1 MDDETLKSLQQQ
13 FTEAL
18 PLIERTARRHFRKR
32 DPDRQDELVQ
42 EASSAAWRDFVRRY
56 EAGQDPMENV
66 GPNSTFVSRQAA
78 RGDRMAGLGR
88 AKDAMSPLIQ
98 KRFGFKIIDY
108 PDATDEKHDA
118 VMTSKSESDP
128 ADLAAFRA
136 DYISWLERLPPPRR
150 AIVEDMVDGCSTKE
164 IAEKHGVKPEFVT
177 YARKKAYKNWLDFQ
191 GTEKER

>member
-1 MDDETLKSLQQQ
+1 MDPATLKSLQQQ

-32 DPDRQDELVQ
+32 DPERQDELVQ
-42 EASSAAWRDFVRRY
+42 EACSAAWRDFVRRY
-56 EAGQDPMENV
+56 EAGHDPMENV
-66 GPNSTFVSRQAA
+66 GPNSTFVSKQAA

-108 PDATDEKHDA
+108 PDATEEKHA
-118 VMTSKSESDP
+118 TVMTNRSEPDP
-128 ADLAAFRA
+128 ADLAAFKA

-150 AIVEDMVDGCSTKE
+150 AMVEDMADGYSTAE
-164 IAEKHGVKPEFVT
+164 IAEKHAVKPENVT
-177 YARKKAYKNWLDFQ
+177 YVRKKAFKDWLEFQ
-191 GTEKER
+191 GEDKGR